1 MKEVPSQD
9 VIVYRVGEEIV
20 CDNCVK
26 IEELLKLKE
35 QDIIILSEREKGLY
49 FCVRCKKQIL

>member
-35 QDIIILSEREKGLY
+35 RDIIILSEREKGFY
-49 FCVRCKKQIL
+49 FCVRCKKRVL

>member
-1 MKEVPSQD
+1 MTGIPPRD
-9 VIVYRVGEEIV
+9 IIVYRVGEEIV

-49 FCVRCKKQIL
+49 FCARCKKRVL